1 MQIQLELPDNR
12 TYLPMD
18 TIRGSTLIGGVDGTL
33 RGSPVLVP
41 GVKGHALKFNGENQW
56 VDLGII
62 P

>member
-1 MQIQLELPDNR
+1 
-12 TYLPMD
+12 MD
-18 TIRGSTLIGGVDGTL
+18 TIRGNTLIGGVDGTVH
-33 RGSPVLVP
+33 GNPVLVP

>member
-1 MQIQLELPDNR
+1 MQIQLSDNR

-18 TIRGSTLIGGVDGTL
+18 TIRGNTLIGGVDGYL
-33 RGSPVLVP
+33 HGSPALVA

-56 VDLGII
+56 VDLGIT